1 MRVLLADDHRLLLE
15 GLANLLEAHGIEI
28 AGSATDGRL
37 AAAAALRLR
46 PDVILMDIRM
56 PDCDGLAAT
65 RLIKAAWPD
74 ARIVILTTSTD
85 DGDLFEAIKSGACGY
100 LLKSMDAADL
110 VEALDLAQQGIPPFS
125 PGLAGKLLDEFGRLA
140 GADPNAPAARNASRQ
155 APPAPPPPAEPA
167 ASALTERQRAV
178 LSLVAEGL
186 SYGEVGARLGLAPR
200 TIKYHMGEIVAAL
213 HLENRAQVLAY
224 AGRMG
229 LGRQSSAAA
238 S

>member
-28 AGSATDGRL
+28 AGAATDGRQ

-74 ARIVILTTSTD
+74 ARIVILTTSTED
-85 DGDLFEAIKSGACGY
+85 EDLFEAIKSGACGY

-110 VEALDLAQQGIPPFS
+110 VDALEQARLGLPPFS
-125 PGLAGKLLDEFGRLA
+125 PGLAARLLDEFGRMA
-140 GADPNAPAARNASRQ
+140 ATPPTAAPTHDGAPASSAGLT
-155 APPAPPPPAEPA
+155 AP
-167 ASALTERQRAV
+167 SLTDRQREV
-178 LSLVAEGL
+178 LALVAEGL

-200 TIKYHMGEIVAAL
+200 TIKYHMGEIMAAL

-229 LGRQSSAAA
+229 LGR
-238 S
+238 